1 MTRHCG
7 KSSLAGA
14 VVHARRLTLTALVI
28 VLSAAIAAPEASA
41 KPGGPGARR
50 AVFTGGGQG
59 NSGRISVR
67 GGNGRANRNFWQVL
81 SPSFNSGPQQVQNVN
96 LSGKTNTQVA
106 FCKRSHRVC
115 RISQRL
121 RSR

>member
-1 MTRHCG
+1 
-7 KSSLAGA
+7 
-14 VVHARRLTLTALVI
+14 LTALIIAV
-28 VLSAAIAAPEASA
+28 SGAIAAPEVSA
-41 KPGGPGARR
+41 KPVGPGARR
-50 AVFTGGGQG
+50 SVFNGGGQD

-67 GGNGRANRNFWQVL
+67 GGNGKANRNFWQVL

-106 FCKRSHRVC
+106 FCKRRHRVC
-115 RISQRL
+115 KISQRL